1 MNITPADLARFIH
14 PVPVGARFP
23 MGLEFADLRDDYIR
37 GPFHFP
43 DSSRVQLADD
53 PPRWTAEPLTTPK
66 PPLPT
71 EVGAVI
77 ADVRGP
83 MRSTCHMMTLD
94 GDGEWL
100 GVDADGLFTAWMPD
114 RITDWKPARIV
125 TAPSFNA
132 PAREDYLR

>member
-1 MNITPADLARFIH
+1 MNGTPTAAI
-14 PVPVGARFP
+14 A
-23 MGLEFADLRDDYIR
+23 
-37 GPFHFP
+37 GPIVHDFDIEAAAFTP
-43 DSSRVQLADD
+43 L
-53 PPRWTAEPLTTPK
+53 WTAEPLAAPK

-114 RITDWKPARIV
+114 EITDWKPARVV
-125 TAPSFNA
+125 TDEAD
-132 PAREDYLR
+132 R